1 MSVFEER
8 AWEGI
13 EEIMH
18 IYSQSLNQLK
28 NKLISCK
35 F

>member
-13 EEIMH
+13 EAIMH
-18 IYSQSLNQLK
+18 IYSQPLNQLK